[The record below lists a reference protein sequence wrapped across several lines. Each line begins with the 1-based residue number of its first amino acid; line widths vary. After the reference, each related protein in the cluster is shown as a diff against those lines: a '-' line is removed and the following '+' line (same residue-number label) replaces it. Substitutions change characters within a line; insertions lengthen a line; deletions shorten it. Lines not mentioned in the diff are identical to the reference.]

1 MRRLLQE
8 GSPAMSTAKD
18 AFALSA
24 REWADLE
31 RKYSEVACLPADKML
46 ARLLKDAS
54 RNEQKAMALGIMVG
68 RASR

>member
-1 MRRLLQE
+1 
-8 GSPAMSTAKD
+8 MSTAQD

-68 RASR
+68 RASK

>member
-1 MRRLLQE
+1 
-8 GSPAMSTAKD
+8 MSTAKD

-24 REWADLE
+24 REWAELE

-68 RASR
+68 RASK

>member
-1 MRRLLQE
+1 MQE

-68 RASR
+68 RASK

>member
-1 MRRLLQE
+1 
-8 GSPAMSTAKD
+8 MSTAKD

-54 RNEQKAMALGIMVG
+54 KNEQKYLALGVMVG
-68 RASR
+68 RMSK

>member
-1 MRRLLQE
+1 MQE

>member
-1 MRRLLQE
+1 
-8 GSPAMSTAKD
+8 MSTAKD

-46 ARLLKDAS
+46 SRLLKDAS
-54 RNEQKAMALGIMVG
+54 RNEQKAMALGIMAG

>member
-1 MRRLLQE
+1 MQE

-18 AFALSA
+18 AFSLSA

-31 RKYSEVACLPADKML
+31 RKYSEVAWLPADKML

-68 RASR
+68 RASK

>member
-1 MRRLLQE
+1 
-8 GSPAMSTAKD
+8 MSTAKD

-46 ARLLKDAS
+46 SRLLKDAS

-68 RASR
+68 RASK

>member
-54 RNEQKAMALGIMVG
+54 RNEQKAMALGIMIG